1 MPDIKQKQRTPI
13 KNINKKIVYSE
24 RIKDHAVNVKNR
36 TNDFINSNENSNPTD
51 TATQNI
57 VDTEK
62 IAVAKAGDKFN
73 EEGKK
78 SVIKTK
84 ENFEKAKSNINEIRV
99 RQQEKKESKLLKDK
113 VKKDT
118 NNSSS
123 SIIKQKN
130 IKGIKQKDA
139 KAIKGANQTTKL
151 TKKQIKNTEYIA
163 KKAEQKTK
171 EAIKLS
177 KKAYQISK
185 MAAKRIAQDTRRLVR
200 AIIKVVK
207 ASIIAAK
214 AAVTFL
220 IAGGWI
226 AVIVVLILCIMGGA
240 MALYKANGER
250 NSELGIYNSEAWNS
264 DLVTI
269 AISQLGNKGGQ
280 PYWSWYGF
288 NERVAWCACFVSWC
302 ANECGYIDKGIIPK
316 FAACNDGIAWF
327 KAKNQWIES
336 TDIPFTG
343 DLIFFDWNDGGQDDS
358 SDHVGIVEYYDI
370 EKNIVHTIEGNSS
383 DECKQREYSKDDNQI
398 MGYGR
403 PAF

>member
-13 KNINKKIVYSE
+13 KNINKKIVYAE

-36 TNDFINSNENSNPTD
+36 TNDFINQTEDNNPTD
-51 TATQNI
+51 KATQNI

-62 IAVAKAGDKFN
+62 LAVAKAGDKLN
-73 EEGKK
+73 EEGQK

-84 ENFEKAKSNINEIRV
+84 DNFEKAKNNINEIRV
-99 RQQEKKESKLLKDK
+99 RQKAKKEETLLKNK
-113 VKKDT
+113 VKNDS
-118 NNSSS
+118 NNVSSN
-123 SIIKQKN
+123 IIKKKD
-130 IKGIKQKDA
+130 IKGIKQKNA
-139 KAIKGANQTTKL
+139 KIIKGADKTSKL
-151 TKKQIKNTEYIA
+151 TNKQIKNTKYVA
-163 KKAEQKTK
+163 KKTEQKTK

-185 MAAKRIAQDTRRLVR
+185 ATTKKIAQDTRRLVK

-207 ASIIAAK
+207 ASLIAAK
-214 AAVTFL
+214 AAFTLL

-226 AVIVVLILCIMGGA
+226 SVIVILIVCIMGGA

-250 NSELGIYNSEAWNS
+250 NSELGIYNEDAWNNDMVS
-264 DLVTI
+264 V

-288 NERVAWCACFVSWC
+288 ESRVEWCACFVSWV
-302 ANECGYIDKGIIPK
+302 ANECGKIDNGTMPK

-327 KAKNQWIES
+327 KQKEQWIES
-336 TDIPFTG
+336 TDIPITG
-343 DLIFFDWNDGGQDDS
+343 DIIFFDWAKDGIDGS

-370 EKNIVHTIEGNSS
+370 EKNIVHTVEGNSN

-403 PAF
+403 PLF

>member
-36 TNDFINSNENSNPTD
+36 TNDFINSNEDSNPTD

-118 NNSSS
+118 NNTSSS
-123 SIIKQKN
+123 MIKQKN
-130 IKGIKQKDA
+130 IKGIKQKNA
-139 KAIKGANQTTKL
+139 KVIKGANQTTKL

-163 KKAEQKTK
+163 KKTEQKTK

-185 MAAKRIAQDTRRLVR
+185 ATAKRIAQDTRRLVR

-207 ASIIAAK
+207 TSIIAAK
-214 AAVTFL
+214 ATVTFL

-226 AVIVVLILCIMGGA
+226 AVIVVLIVCIMGGA

-288 NERVAWCACFVSWC
+288 KERVAWCACFVSWV
-302 ANECGYIDKGIIPK
+302 ANQCGYIDKGIIPK

-327 KAKNQWIES
+327 KEKKQWIES
-336 TDIPFTG
+336 TDIPLTG
-343 DLIFFDWNDGGQDDS
+343 DLIFFDWNDGGQDGS

>member
-36 TNDFINSNENSNPTD
+36 TNDFINSNEDSNPTD

-57 VDTEK
+57 VDIEK

-84 ENFEKAKSNINEIRV
+84 ENFEKAKSNINEIGV

-118 NNSSS
+118 NNTSSS
-123 SIIKQKN
+123 MIKQKN
-130 IKGIKQKDA
+130 IKGIKQKNA
-139 KAIKGANQTTKL
+139 KVIKGANQTTKL

-163 KKAEQKTK
+163 KKTEQKTK

-185 MAAKRIAQDTRRLVR
+185 ATAKRIAQDTRRLVR

-207 ASIIAAK
+207 TSIIAAK
-214 AAVTFL
+214 ATVTFL

-226 AVIVVLILCIMGGA
+226 AVIVVLIVCIMGGA

-288 NERVAWCACFVSWC
+288 KERVAWCACFVSWV
-302 ANECGYIDKGIIPK
+302 ANQCGYIDKGIIPK

-327 KAKNQWIES
+327 KEKKQWIES
-336 TDIPFTG
+336 TDIPLTG
-343 DLIFFDWNDGGQDDS
+343 DLIFFDWNDGGQDGS

>member
-36 TNDFINSNENSNPTD
+36 TNDFINSSEDSNPTD
-51 TATQNI
+51 KATQNI

-62 IAVAKAGDKFN
+62 IAVAKVGDKFN

-84 ENFEKAKSNINEIRV
+84 ENFEKAKSSINEIRV

-113 VKKDT
+113 VKKDS
-118 NNSSS
+118 NNTSS

-130 IKGIKQKDA
+130 IKVIKQKNA

-151 TKKQIKNTEYIA
+151 TKKQIKNTKYIA
-163 KKAEQKTK
+163 KKTEQKTK

-185 MAAKRIAQDTRRLVR
+185 ATAKRIAQDTRRLVR

-226 AVIVVLILCIMGGA
+226 AVIVVLIVCIMGGA

-250 NSELGIYNSEAWNS
+250 NSELGIYNSDAWNS

-302 ANECGYIDKGIIPK
+302 ANQCGYIDKGIIPK
-316 FAACNDGIAWF
+316 FSACNDGIAWF
-327 KAKNQWIES
+327 KEKKQWIEP
-336 TDIPFTG
+336 TDIPLVG
-343 DLIFFDWNDGGQDDS
+343 DLIFFDWNDGGQDGS

>member
-13 KNINKKIVYSE
+13 KNINKKVVYSE

-36 TNDFINSNENSNPTD
+36 TDDFINSNEDSNPTD
-51 TATQNI
+51 KATQSI

-62 IAVAKAGDKFN
+62 IAIAKAGDKFN
-73 EEGKK
+73 EKGKK

-84 ENFEKAKSNINEIRV
+84 ESFEKAKSNINEIRV

-113 VKKDT
+113 VKKDK
-118 NNSSS
+118 NNTSS
-123 SIIKQKN
+123 SIIKKKN
-130 IKGIKQKDA
+130 IKGIRQKNS
-139 KAIKGANQTTKL
+139 KSIKGANQTTKL

-163 KKAEQKTK
+163 KKTEQKTK

-177 KKAYQISK
+177 KKAYHISK
-185 MAAKRIAQDTRRLVR
+185 ATAKRIAQDTRRLVR

-207 ASIIAAK
+207 TSIIAAK

-226 AVIVVLILCIMGGA
+226 AVIVVLIVCIMGGA
-240 MALYKANGER
+240 MALYKANGDR

-288 NERVAWCACFVSWC
+288 KERVAWCACFVSWC
-302 ANECGYIDKGIIPK
+302 ANQCGYIDEGTIPK
-316 FAACNDGIAWF
+316 FSACNDGITWF
-327 KAKNQWIES
+327 KEKKQWIEA
-336 TDIPFTG
+336 TDIPLTG
-343 DLIFFDWNDGGQDDS
+343 DLIFFNWNDGGQDGS

-383 DECKQREYSKDDNQI
+383 DACKQREYSKDDNQI

>member
-36 TNDFINSNENSNPTD
+36 TNDFINSNEDSNPTD

-118 NNSSS
+118 NNTSSS
-123 SIIKQKN
+123 MIKQKN
-130 IKGIKQKDA
+130 IKGIKQKNA
-139 KAIKGANQTTKL
+139 KVIKGANQTTKL
-151 TKKQIKNTEYIA
+151 TKKQIKNTKYIA
-163 KKAEQKTK
+163 KKTEQKTK

-185 MAAKRIAQDTRRLVR
+185 ATAKRIAQDTRRLVR
-200 AIIKVVK
+200 AIIKVIK

-226 AVIVVLILCIMGGA
+226 AVIVVLIVCIMGGA

-250 NSELGIYNSEAWNS
+250 NSELGIYNSDAWNS

-302 ANECGYIDKGIIPK
+302 ANQCGYIDKGIIPK
-316 FAACNDGIAWF
+316 FSACNDGIAWF
-327 KAKNQWIES
+327 KEKKQWIES
-336 TDIPFTG
+336 TDIPLTG
-343 DLIFFDWNDGGQDDS
+343 DLIFFDWNDGGQDGS

-403 PAF
+403 PTF

>member
-36 TNDFINSNENSNPTD
+36 TNDFINSSEDSNPTD
-51 TATQNI
+51 KATQNI

-62 IAVAKAGDKFN
+62 IAVAKVGDKFN

-78 SVIKTK
+78 SIIKTK

-118 NNSSS
+118 NNTSS

-130 IKGIKQKDA
+130 IKGIKQKNA
-139 KAIKGANQTTKL
+139 KSIKGTNQTTKL

-163 KKAEQKTK
+163 KKTEQKTK

-207 ASIIAAK
+207 TSIIAAK

-220 IAGGWI
+220 IAEGWI
-226 AVIVVLILCIMGGA
+226 AVIVVLIVCIMGGA

-316 FAACNDGIAWF
+316 FSACNDGIAWF
-327 KAKNQWIES
+327 KEKKQWIES
-336 TDIPFTG
+336 TDIPLTG
-343 DLIFFDWNDGGQDDS
+343 DLIFFDWNDGGQDGS

-403 PAF
+403 PTF

>member
-24 RIKDHAVNVKNR
+24 RIKEHAVNVKNR
-36 TNDFINSNENSNPTD
+36 TNDFVNYNEENNPTD

-62 IAVAKAGDKFN
+62 IVVAKAGDKFN

-84 ENFEKAKSNINEIRV
+84 ENFEKAKSGINEIRV

-113 VKKDT
+113 VKKDS
-118 NNSSS
+118 NNTSS

-130 IKGIKQKDA
+130 IKVIKPKNA

-163 KKAEQKTK
+163 KKTEQKTK

-185 MAAKRIAQDTRRLVR
+185 ATAKRIAQDTRRLVR

-207 ASIIAAK
+207 TSIIAAK

-226 AVIVVLILCIMGGA
+226 AVIVVLIVCIMGGA
-240 MALYKANGER
+240 MALYKANGEK
-250 NSELGIYNSEAWNS
+250 NSELGIYNSDAWNS

-288 NERVAWCACFVSWC
+288 EERVAWCACFVSWC
-302 ANECGYIDKGIIPK
+302 ANQCGYIDKGIIPK
-316 FAACNDGIAWF
+316 FSACNDGITWF
-327 KAKNQWIES
+327 KEKKQWIEP
-336 TDIPFTG
+336 TDIPLVG
-343 DLIFFDWNDGGQDDS
+343 DLIFFDWNDGGQDGS

-398 MGYGR
+398 IGYGR

>member
-13 KNINKKIVYSE
+13 KNINKKILYSE

-36 TNDFINSNENSNPTD
+36 TNDFINSSEDSNPTD
-51 TATQNI
+51 KATQNI

-62 IAVAKAGDKFN
+62 IAVAKVGDKFN

-78 SVIKTK
+78 SIIKTK

-118 NNSSS
+118 NNTSS

-130 IKGIKQKDA
+130 IKGIKQKNA
-139 KAIKGANQTTKL
+139 KSIKGTNQTTKL

-163 KKAEQKTK
+163 KKTEQKTK

-207 ASIIAAK
+207 TSIIAAK

-226 AVIVVLILCIMGGA
+226 AVIVVLIVCIMGGA

-316 FAACNDGIAWF
+316 FSACNDGIAWF
-327 KAKNQWIES
+327 KEKKQWIES
-336 TDIPFTG
+336 TDIPLTG
-343 DLIFFDWNDGGQDDS
+343 DLIFFDWNDGGQDGS

-403 PAF
+403 PTF

>member
-36 TNDFINSNENSNPTD
+36 TNDFINSSEDSNPTD
-51 TATQNI
+51 KATQNI

-62 IAVAKAGDKFN
+62 IAVAKVGDKFN

-78 SVIKTK
+78 SIIKTK

-118 NNSSS
+118 NNTSR

-130 IKGIKQKDA
+130 IKGIKQKNA
-139 KAIKGANQTTKL
+139 KSIKGTNQTTKL

-163 KKAEQKTK
+163 KKTEQKTK

-185 MAAKRIAQDTRRLVR
+185 ATAKRIAQDTRRLVR

-226 AVIVVLILCIMGGA
+226 AVIVVLIVCIMGGA

-250 NSELGIYNSEAWNS
+250 NSELGIYNSDAWNS

-316 FAACNDGIAWF
+316 FSACNDGIAWF
-327 KAKNQWIES
+327 KEKKQWIES
-336 TDIPFTG
+336 TDIPLTG
-343 DLIFFDWNDGGQDDS
+343 DLIFFDWNDGGQDGS

>member
-13 KNINKKIVYSE
+13 KNINKKIVYAE

-36 TNDFINSNENSNPTD
+36 TNDFINQNEDYNPTD
-51 TATQNI
+51 KATQNI
-57 VDTEK
+57 VNTEK
-62 IAVAKAGDKFN
+62 IAVAKAGDKLN

-99 RQQEKKESKLLKDK
+99 RQKAKKEETLLKNK
-113 VKKDT
+113 IKKDS
-118 NNSSS
+118 NNVSNN
-123 SIIKQKN
+123 IIKKKN
-130 IKGIKQKDA
+130 IKGIKQKST
-139 KAIKGANQTTKL
+139 KVIKGADKTSKL
-151 TKKQIKNTEYIA
+151 TSKQIKNTRYVA

-171 EAIKLS
+171 EAVKLS

-185 MAAKRIAQDTRRLVR
+185 ATAKKIAQDTRRLVK

-207 ASIIAAK
+207 ASFIAAK
-214 AAVTFL
+214 AAFTLL

-226 AVIVVLILCIMGGA
+226 SVIVILIVCIMGGA

-250 NSELGIYNSEAWNS
+250 NSELGIYNEDAWNNDMVS
-264 DLVTI
+264 V

-288 NERVAWCACFVSWC
+288 ESRVEWCACFVSWV
-302 ANECGYIDKGIIPK
+302 ANECGKIDNGTMPK

-327 KAKNQWIES
+327 KQKEQWIEP
-336 TDIPFTG
+336 TDIPITG
-343 DLIFFDWNDGGQDDS
+343 DIIFFDWAKDGIDGS

-370 EKNIVHTIEGNSS
+370 EKNIIHTVEGNSN

-403 PAF
+403 PLF

>member
-13 KNINKKIVYSE
+13 KSINKKIVYSE

-51 TATQNI
+51 TAAQNI

-78 SVIKTK
+78 SVIKNK
-84 ENFEKAKSNINEIRV
+84 ENFEKAKSDINEIRV

-118 NNSSS
+118 NNTSSS
-123 SIIKQKN
+123 MIKQKS
-130 IKGIKQKDA
+130 IKGIKQKNA

-151 TKKQIKNTEYIA
+151 TKKQIKNTAYIA
-163 KKAEQKTK
+163 KKTEQKTK

-185 MAAKRIAQDTRRLVR
+185 AAAKRIAQDTRRLVR

-207 ASIIAAK
+207 TSIIAAK
-214 AAVTFL
+214 ATVTFL

-226 AVIVVLILCIMGGA
+226 AVIVVLIVCIMGGA
-240 MALYKANGER
+240 MALYKANGEK
-250 NSELGIYNSEAWNS
+250 NSELSIYNSDAWNS
-264 DLVTI
+264 NLVTI

-288 NERVAWCACFVSWC
+288 EERVAWCACFVSWC
-302 ANECGYIDKGIIPK
+302 ANQCGYIDKGIIPK
-316 FAACNDGIAWF
+316 FSACNDGIVWF
-327 KAKNQWIES
+327 KEKKQWIEA
-336 TDIPFTG
+336 TDIPLTG
-343 DLIFFDWNDGGQDDS
+343 DLIFFDWNDGGQDGS
-358 SDHVGIVEYYDI
+358 SDHVGIIEYYDI

-403 PAF
+403 PTF

>member
-36 TNDFINSNENSNPTD
+36 TNDFINSNEDSNPTD

-118 NNSSS
+118 NNTSSS
-123 SIIKQKN
+123 MIKQKN
-130 IKGIKQKDA
+130 IKGIKQKNA
-139 KAIKGANQTTKL
+139 KVIKGANQTTKL

-163 KKAEQKTK
+163 KKTEQKTK

-185 MAAKRIAQDTRRLVR
+185 ATAKRIAQDTRRLVR

-226 AVIVVLILCIMGGA
+226 AVIVVLIVCIMGGA

-250 NSELGIYNSEAWNS
+250 NSELGIYNSDAWNS

-302 ANECGYIDKGIIPK
+302 ANQCGYIDKGIIPK
-316 FAACNDGIAWF
+316 FSACNDGIAWF
-327 KAKNQWIES
+327 KEKKQWIEP
-336 TDIPFTG
+336 TDIPLVG
-343 DLIFFDWNDGGQDDS
+343 DLIFFDWNDGGQDGS

>member
-13 KNINKKIVYSE
+13 KNINKNVVYAE

-36 TNDFINSNENSNPTD
+36 TNDFVNQNEDNNPND
-51 TATQNI
+51 KATQNVI
-57 VDTEK
+57 DTGK
-62 IAVAKAGDKFN
+62 IATTKAEAKFN

-84 ENFEKAKSNINEIRV
+84 ENFEKAKNNINEIRV
-99 RQQEKKESKLLKDK
+99 RQKAKQEEKNIRDK
-113 VKKDT
+113 IKKDT
-118 NNSSS
+118 NNTTSNT
-123 SIIKQKN
+123 IKKKN
-130 IKGIKQKDA
+130 IKGIKQKNA
-139 KAIKGANQTTKL
+139 KGIKGADKNSKITG
-151 TKKQIKNTEYIA
+151 KQIKNAKYIA
-163 KKAEQKTK
+163 KRTDQKTK

-177 KKAYQISK
+177 KKTYQISK
-185 MAAKRIAQDTRRLVR
+185 VAAKKIAQDTRRLVK

-207 ASIIAAK
+207 ASLIATK
-214 AAVTFL
+214 AAFALL

-226 AVIVVLILCIMGGA
+226 SVIVILIVCIMGGA

-250 NSELGIYNSEAWNS
+250 NSELGIYNEASWNNDIVS
-264 DLVTI
+264 T

-288 NERVAWCACFVSWC
+288 DSRVEWCACFVSWV
-302 ANECGYIDKGIIPK
+302 ANQCGKIENGVMPK

-327 KAKNQWIES
+327 KQKNQWIEP
-336 TDIPFTG
+336 TDVPITG
-343 DLIFFDWNDGGQDDS
+343 DIIFFDWAKDGIDGS

-370 EKNIVHTIEGNSS
+370 EKNIVHTIEGNSN

-403 PAF
+403 PIF

>member
-24 RIKDHAVNVKNR
+24 RIKEHAVNVKNR
-36 TNDFINSNENSNPTD
+36 TNDFVNYNEENNPTD

-62 IAVAKAGDKFN
+62 IVVAKAGDKFN

-84 ENFEKAKSNINEIRV
+84 ENFEKAKSSINEIRV

-113 VKKDT
+113 VKKDS
-118 NNSSS
+118 NNTSS

-130 IKGIKQKDA
+130 IKVIKPKNA

-163 KKAEQKTK
+163 KKTEQKTK

-185 MAAKRIAQDTRRLVR
+185 ATAKRIAQDTRRLVR

-207 ASIIAAK
+207 TSIIAAK

-226 AVIVVLILCIMGGA
+226 AVIVVLIVCIMGGA
-240 MALYKANGER
+240 MALYKANGEK
-250 NSELGIYNSEAWNS
+250 NSELGIYNSDAWNS

-288 NERVAWCACFVSWC
+288 EERVAWCACFVSWC
-302 ANECGYIDKGIIPK
+302 ANQCGYIDKGIIPK
-316 FAACNDGIAWF
+316 FSACNDGIAWF
-327 KAKNQWIES
+327 KEKKQWIEP
-336 TDIPFTG
+336 TDIPLVG
-343 DLIFFDWNDGGQDDS
+343 DLIFFDWNDGGQDGS

>member
-13 KNINKKIVYSE
+13 KNINKKIVYAE

-36 TNDFINSNENSNPTD
+36 TNDFINQNEDYNPTD
-51 TATQNI
+51 KATQNI
-57 VDTEK
+57 VNTEK
-62 IAVAKAGDKFN
+62 IAVAKAGDKLN

-99 RQQEKKESKLLKDK
+99 RQKAKKEETLLKNK
-113 VKKDT
+113 IKKDS
-118 NNSSS
+118 NNVSST
-123 SIIKQKN
+123 IIKKKD
-130 IKGIKQKDA
+130 IKGIKQKNA
-139 KAIKGANQTTKL
+139 KIIKGADKTSKL
-151 TKKQIKNTEYIA
+151 TNKQIKNTKYVA
-163 KKAEQKTK
+163 KKTEQKTK

-185 MAAKRIAQDTRRLVR
+185 ATAKKIAQDTRRLVK

-207 ASIIAAK
+207 ASLIAAK
-214 AAVTFL
+214 AAFTLL

-226 AVIVVLILCIMGGA
+226 SVIVILIVCIMGGA

-250 NSELGIYNSEAWNS
+250 NSELGIYNEDAWNNDIVS
-264 DLVTI
+264 V

-288 NERVAWCACFVSWC
+288 ESRVEWCACFVSWV
-302 ANECGYIDKGIIPK
+302 ANECGKIDNGTMPK
-316 FAACNDGIAWF
+316 FSACNDGIAWF
-327 KAKNQWIES
+327 KQKEQWIES
-336 TDIPFTG
+336 TDIPITG
-343 DLIFFDWNDGGQDDS
+343 DIIFFDWAKDGIDGS

-370 EKNIVHTIEGNSS
+370 EKNIVHTVEGNSN

-403 PAF
+403 PLF

>member
-36 TNDFINSNENSNPTD
+36 TNDFINSNEDSNPTD

-118 NNSSS
+118 NNTSSS
-123 SIIKQKN
+123 MIKQKN
-130 IKGIKQKDA
+130 IKGIKQKNA
-139 KAIKGANQTTKL
+139 KVIKGANQTTKL
-151 TKKQIKNTEYIA
+151 TKKQIKNTKFIA
-163 KKAEQKTK
+163 KKTEQKTK

-185 MAAKRIAQDTRRLVR
+185 ATAKRIAQDTRRLVR
-200 AIIKVVK
+200 AIIKVIK

-226 AVIVVLILCIMGGA
+226 AVIVVLIVCIMGGA

-250 NSELGIYNSEAWNS
+250 NSELGIYNSDAWNS

-302 ANECGYIDKGIIPK
+302 ANQCGYIDKGIIPK
-316 FAACNDGIAWF
+316 FSACNDGIAWF
-327 KAKNQWIES
+327 KEKKQWIEP
-336 TDIPFTG
+336 TDIPLVG
-343 DLIFFDWNDGGQDDS
+343 DLIFFDWNDGGQDGS

-403 PAF
+403 PTF

>member
-13 KNINKKIVYSE
+13 KNINKKVVYTE
-24 RIKDHAVNVKNR
+24 KIKDHAVNVKNR
-36 TNDFINSNENSNPTD
+36 TNDFITQNEDNNPTD
-51 TATQNI
+51 KATQNV
-57 VDTEK
+57 VDTGK
-62 IAVAKAGDKFN
+62 LATAKAGDKFN

-99 RQQEKKESKLLKDK
+99 RQKEKQEEKLIKNK
-113 VKKDT
+113 IQKDT
-118 NNSSS
+118 NNSSNGIIKKKNIKS
-123 SIIKQKN
+123 IKQKN
-130 IKGIKQKDA
+130 PKI
-139 KAIKGANQTTKL
+139 IKGADKTSKISS
-151 TKKQIKNTEYIA
+151 KQIKNTRYIA
-163 KKAEQKTK
+163 KKTEQKAK
-171 EAIKLS
+171 EAVKLS

-185 MAAKRIAQDTRRLVR
+185 MAAQKIAKDTKRLVV

-207 ASIIAAK
+207 ASLIAAK
-214 AAVTFL
+214 AALTLL

-226 AVIVVLILCIMGGA
+226 SVIVILIVCIMGGA

-250 NSELGIYNSEAWNS
+250 NSELGIYNEDAWNNDMVS
-264 DLVTI
+264 V

-288 NERVAWCACFVSWC
+288 DSRVEWCACFVSWV
-302 ANECGYIDKGIIPK
+302 ANQCGKIENGTMPK
-316 FAACNDGIAWF
+316 FSACNDGIAWF
-327 KAKNQWIES
+327 KEKQLWIEA
-336 TDIPFTG
+336 TDIPITG
-343 DLIFFDWNDGGQDDS
+343 DIIFFDWAKDGIDGS

-370 EKNIVHTIEGNSS
+370 EKNIVHTIEGNSN

-403 PAF
+403 PIF

>member
-13 KNINKKIVYSE
+13 KNINKKIVYAE

-36 TNDFINSNENSNPTD
+36 TNDFINQNEDYNPTD
-51 TATQNI
+51 KATQNI
-57 VDTEK
+57 VNTEK
-62 IAVAKAGDKFN
+62 IAVAKAGDKLN

-99 RQQEKKESKLLKDK
+99 RQKAKKEETLLKNK
-113 VKKDT
+113 IKKDS
-118 NNSSS
+118 NNVSCT
-123 SIIKQKN
+123 IIKKKD
-130 IKGIKQKDA
+130 IKGIKQKNA
-139 KAIKGANQTTKL
+139 KIIKGADKTSKL
-151 TKKQIKNTEYIA
+151 TNKQIKNTKYVA

-185 MAAKRIAQDTRRLVR
+185 ATAKKIAQDTRRLVK

-207 ASIIAAK
+207 ASLIAAK
-214 AAVTFL
+214 AAFTLL

-226 AVIVVLILCIMGGA
+226 SVIVILIVCIMGGA

-250 NSELGIYNSEAWNS
+250 NSELGIYNEDAWNNDMVS
-264 DLVTI
+264 V

-288 NERVAWCACFVSWC
+288 ESRVEWCACFVSWV
-302 ANECGYIDKGIIPK
+302 ANECGKIDNGTMPK

-327 KAKNQWIES
+327 KQKEQWIES
-336 TDIPFTG
+336 TDIPITG
-343 DLIFFDWNDGGQDDS
+343 DIIFFDWAKDGIDGS

-370 EKNIVHTIEGNSS
+370 EKNIVHTVEGNSN

-403 PAF
+403 PSF

>member
-13 KNINKKIVYSE
+13 KNINKKIVYAE

-36 TNDFINSNENSNPTD
+36 TNDFINQNEDYNPTD
-51 TATQNI
+51 KATQNI
-57 VDTEK
+57 VNTEK
-62 IAVAKAGDKFN
+62 IAVAKAGDKLN

-99 RQQEKKESKLLKDK
+99 RQKAKKEETLLKNK
-113 VKKDT
+113 IKKDS
-118 NNSSS
+118 NNVSGT
-123 SIIKQKN
+123 IIKKKD
-130 IKGIKQKDA
+130 IKGIKQKNA
-139 KAIKGANQTTKL
+139 KIIKGADKTSKL
-151 TKKQIKNTEYIA
+151 TNKQIKNTKYVA

-185 MAAKRIAQDTRRLVR
+185 ATAKKIAQDTRRLVK

-207 ASIIAAK
+207 ASFIAAK
-214 AAVTFL
+214 AAFTLL

-226 AVIVVLILCIMGGA
+226 SVIVILIVCIMGGA

-250 NSELGIYNSEAWNS
+250 NSELGIYNEDAWNNDMVS
-264 DLVTI
+264 V

-288 NERVAWCACFVSWC
+288 ESRVEWCACFVSWV
-302 ANECGYIDKGIIPK
+302 ANECGKIDNGTMPK
-316 FAACNDGIAWF
+316 FSACNDGIAWF
-327 KAKNQWIES
+327 KQKEQWIEP
-336 TDIPFTG
+336 TDIPITG
-343 DLIFFDWNDGGQDDS
+343 DIIFFDWSKDGIDGS

-370 EKNIVHTIEGNSS
+370 EKNIVHTVEGNSN

-403 PAF
+403 PSF

>member
-13 KNINKKIVYSE
+13 KNINKKIVYAE

-36 TNDFINSNENSNPTD
+36 TNDFINQNEDYNPTD
-51 TATQNI
+51 KATQNI
-57 VDTEK
+57 VNTEK
-62 IAVAKAGDKFN
+62 IAVAKAGDKLN

-99 RQQEKKESKLLKDK
+99 RQKAKKEETLLKNK
-113 VKKDT
+113 IKKDS
-118 NNSSS
+118 NNVSCT
-123 SIIKQKN
+123 IIKKKD
-130 IKGIKQKDA
+130 IKGIKQKNA
-139 KAIKGANQTTKL
+139 KIIKGADKTSKL
-151 TKKQIKNTEYIA
+151 TNKQIKNTKYVA

-185 MAAKRIAQDTRRLVR
+185 ATAKKIAQDTRRLVK

-207 ASIIAAK
+207 ASLIAAK
-214 AAVTFL
+214 AAFTLL

-226 AVIVVLILCIMGGA
+226 SIIVILIVCIMGGA

-250 NSELGIYNSEAWNS
+250 NSELGIYNEEVWNNDMVS
-264 DLVTI
+264 VAL
-269 AISQLGNKGGQ
+269 SQLGNKGGQ

-288 NERVAWCACFVSWC
+288 ESRVEWCACFVSWV
-302 ANECGYIDKGIIPK
+302 ANECGKIDNGTMPK
-316 FAACNDGIAWF
+316 FSACNDGIAWF
-327 KAKNQWIES
+327 KQKEQWIES
-336 TDIPFTG
+336 TDIPITG
-343 DLIFFDWNDGGQDDS
+343 DIIFFDWAKDGIDGS

-370 EKNIVHTIEGNSS
+370 EKNIVHTVEGNSN

-403 PAF
+403 PLF

>member
-84 ENFEKAKSNINEIRV
+84 ENFEKAESNINEIRV

-118 NNSSS
+118 NNTSSS
-123 SIIKQKN
+123 MIKQKN
-130 IKGIKQKDA
+130 IKGIKQKNA
-139 KAIKGANQTTKL
+139 KVIKLANQTTKL

-163 KKAEQKTK
+163 KKTEQKTK

-185 MAAKRIAQDTRRLVR
+185 ATAKRIAQDTRRLVR

-207 ASIIAAK
+207 TSIIAAK

-226 AVIVVLILCIMGGA
+226 AVIVVLIVCIMGGA

-250 NSELGIYNSEAWNS
+250 NSELGIYNSDAWNS

-302 ANECGYIDKGIIPK
+302 ANQCGYIDKGIIPK
-316 FAACNDGIAWF
+316 FSACNDGIAWF
-327 KAKNQWIES
+327 KEKKQWIEP
-336 TDIPFTG
+336 TDIPLVG
-343 DLIFFDWNDGGQDDS
+343 DLIFFDWNDGGQDGS

-383 DECKQREYSKDDNQI
+383 DECKQREYSKEDNQI

>member
-13 KNINKKIVYSE
+13 KNINKKIVYAE

-36 TNDFINSNENSNPTD
+36 TNDFINQNEDYNPTD
-51 TATQNI
+51 KATQNI
-57 VDTEK
+57 VNTEK
-62 IAVAKAGDKFN
+62 IAVAKAGDKLN

-84 ENFEKAKSNINEIRV
+84 DNFEKAKNNVNEIRV
-99 RQQEKKESKLLKDK
+99 RQKAKKEETLLKNK
-113 VKKDT
+113 VKNDSNNVSSNIIKKKDI
-118 NNSSS
+118 NG
-123 SIIKQKN
+123 IKQKN
-130 IKGIKQKDA
+130 A
-139 KAIKGANQTTKL
+139 KIIKGADKTSKL
-151 TKKQIKNTEYIA
+151 TNKQIKNTKYVA
-163 KKAEQKTK
+163 KKTEQKTK

-185 MAAKRIAQDTRRLVR
+185 ATAKKIAQDTRRLVK

-207 ASIIAAK
+207 ASLIAAK
-214 AAVTFL
+214 AAFTLL

-226 AVIVVLILCIMGGA
+226 SVIVILIVCIMGGA

-250 NSELGIYNSEAWNS
+250 NSELGIYNEDAWNNDMVS
-264 DLVTI
+264 V

-288 NERVAWCACFVSWC
+288 ESRVEWCACFVSWV
-302 ANECGYIDKGIIPK
+302 ANECGKIDNGTMPK

-327 KAKNQWIES
+327 KQKEQWIEP
-336 TDIPFTG
+336 TDIPITG
-343 DLIFFDWNDGGQDDS
+343 DIIFFDWAKDGIDGS

-370 EKNIVHTIEGNSS
+370 EKNIVHTVEGNSN

-403 PAF
+403 PLF

>member
-24 RIKDHAVNVKNR
+24 RIKDYAVNVKNR
-36 TNDFINSNENSNPTD
+36 TNDFINSNEDSNPTD

-57 VDTEK
+57 VDIEK

-73 EEGKK
+73 DEGKK

-84 ENFEKAKSNINEIRV
+84 ENFEKAKNSINEIRV

-118 NNSSS
+118 NNTSNSM
-123 SIIKQKN
+123 IKQKS
-130 IKGIKQKDA
+130 IKGIKQKNA

-163 KKAEQKTK
+163 KKTEQKTK

-185 MAAKRIAQDTRRLVR
+185 ATAKRIAQDTRRLVR

-214 AAVTFL
+214 VAVTFL

-226 AVIVVLILCIMGGA
+226 AVIVVLIVCIMGGA

-250 NSELGIYNSEAWNS
+250 NSELGIYNSDAWNS

-302 ANECGYIDKGIIPK
+302 ANQCGYIDKGIIPK
-316 FAACNDGIAWF
+316 FSACNDGIAWF
-327 KAKNQWIES
+327 KEKKQWIEP
-336 TDIPFTG
+336 TDIPLVG
-343 DLIFFDWNDGGQDDS
+343 DLIFFDWNDGGQDGS